1 MLVSPP
7 AITENLVVN
16 YLSLASF
23 SDHSEQLPQGVMKLL
38 KSQLLTWLFS
48 CWCSWPVIPL
58 DSVNIVALKAIW
70 DL

>member
-7 AITENLVVN
+7 AIKENLVIN

-23 SDHSEQLPQGVMKLL
+23 SDHSEQLPQGIMKLL
-38 KSQLLTWLFS
+38 SQLLTWLFS
-48 CWCSWPVIPL
+48 CCCSWSVIPL
-58 DSVNIVALKAIW
+58 DSVNIVALKATW